1 MNLLLIDT
9 AVTTASVCIARNGAV
24 IAEKTNAA
32 QKDHAA
38 WIHKAILDVVE
49 DAGISLNDL
58 DAVGVS
64 AGPGS
69 YTGLRVGMS
78 TAKGICYAMNKPL
91 ILVNTLKMMAA
102 AAAAKQSNKTVLL
115 CPMIDAR
122 RMEVFTA
129 VFDQE
134 LNVVIPQSNMILEKE
149 SFKEILEKNKIHFF
163 GNGSEK
169 FGELVKNENIILES
183 VHFSATN
190 MVSIVTE
197 KFEKSEFSDVAYAEP
212 LYGKDFHLPSVN
224 SNIYKP

>member
-9 AVTTASVCIARNGAV
+9 AVTTASVCLAQNGAV
-24 IAEKTNAA
+24 VVEKTNAA

-38 WIHKAILDVVE
+38 WIHKAIIEVVE
-49 DAGISLNDL
+49 EAGISLEKL

-78 TAKGICYAMNKPL
+78 TAKGICYALNKPL
-91 ILVNTLKMMAA
+91 ILVNTLKMMAVA
-102 AAAAKQSNKTVLL
+102 ARGSENNLL

-129 VFDQE
+129 VFDHE
-134 LNVVIPQSNMILEKE
+134 LNEVIPQSNVILEE
-149 SFKEILEKNKIHFF
+149 DSFKELIAKNKVQFF

-169 FGELVKNENIILES
+169 FGNLVHHENIVLKQ
-183 VHFSATN
+183 VHFSAAN
-190 MVSIVTE
+190 MISIVIE
-197 KFEKSEFSDVAYAEP
+197 KYKNGEFSDVAYAEP
-212 LYGKDFHLPSVN
+212 LYGKDFHLASVK
-224 SNIYKP
+224 SPI

>member
-24 IAEKTNAA
+24 ITEKTNEA

-38 WIHKAILDVVE
+38 WIHQAILEVIE
-49 DAGISLNDL
+49 DAKISLNDL
-58 DAVGVS
+58 DAVGIS

-91 ILVNTLKMMAA
+91 VLVNTLQMMAA
-102 AAAAKQSNKTVLL
+102 AAVATHSDKNILL

-129 VFDQE
+129 GFDQE
-134 LNVVIPQSNMILEKE
+134 LNVVIPQSNMILEEE

-163 GNGSEK
+163 GNGSTK
-169 FGELVKNENIILES
+169 FADLVKHENIVLDL
-183 VHFSATN
+183 VHFSAAN
-190 MVSIVTE
+190 MISIVTE

-212 LYGKDFHLPSVN
+212 LYGKDFHLASVK
-224 SNIYKP
+224 SPI